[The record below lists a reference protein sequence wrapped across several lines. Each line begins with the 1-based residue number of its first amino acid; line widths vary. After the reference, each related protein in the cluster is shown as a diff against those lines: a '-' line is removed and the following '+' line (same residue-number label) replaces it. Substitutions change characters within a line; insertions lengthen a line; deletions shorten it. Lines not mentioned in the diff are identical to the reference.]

1 MVQRNRSKNRGFMLI
16 ELVMGMLIAGVVL
29 LAAATFS
36 FAMRQGQET
45 TNLMLDN
52 QAMVRG
58 AAVQLIELVRQAKH
72 LEQTDP
78 TTVYLD
84 EMKTSFLT
92 IEAIED
98 SSTLKLNQHPLL
110 QNCRDLTMELDKPK
124 RFLVVRFQLREET
137 GWRDYAIC
145 AAGRCGQGG

>member
-1 MVQRNRSKNRGFMLI
+1 MAQRNRSKNRGFMLI

-58 AAVQLIELVRQAKH
+58 AAVQLIEQVRQAKQ
-72 LEQTDP
+72 LEQTDL

-92 IEAIED
+92 IED
-98 SSTLKLNQHPLL
+98 NSTLKLNQHPLL
-110 QNCRDLTMELDKPK
+110 QNCRDLTMELDEPK

>member
-1 MVQRNRSKNRGFMLI
+1 MAQRNRSKNRGFMLI

-58 AAVQLIELVRQAKH
+58 AAVQLIEQVRQAKH
-72 LEQTDP
+72 LEQTDL

-84 EMKTSFLT
+84 ETKTSFLT
-92 IEAIED
+92 ID

-110 QNCRDLTMELDKPK
+110 QNCRDLTMELDEPK

>member
-1 MVQRNRSKNRGFMLI
+1 MLI

-58 AAVQLIELVRQAKH
+58 AAVQLIEQVRQAKH
-72 LEQTDP
+72 LEQTDL

-110 QNCRDLTMELDKPK
+110 QNCRDLTMELDEPK

>member
-1 MVQRNRSKNRGFMLI
+1 MLI

-58 AAVQLIELVRQAKH
+58 AAVQLIEQVRQAKH
-72 LEQTDP
+72 LEQTDS

-92 IEAIED
+92 ID

-110 QNCRDLTMELDKPK
+110 QNCRDLMMELDKPK

-145 AAGRCGQGG
+145 AASRCGQGG

>member
-1 MVQRNRSKNRGFMLI
+1 MLI

-58 AAVQLIELVRQAKH
+58 AAVQLIEQVRQAKQ
-72 LEQTDP
+72 LEQTAL

-84 EMKTSFLT
+84 ETKTSFLT
-92 IEAIED
+92 IED
-98 SSTLKLNQHPLL
+98 NSSTLKLNQHPLL
-110 QNCRDLTMELDKPK
+110 QNCRDLTMELDEPK

>member
-1 MVQRNRSKNRGFMLI
+1 MLI

-58 AAVQLIELVRQAKH
+58 AAVQLIEQVRQAKH
-72 LEQTDP
+72 LEQTDS

-84 EMKTSFLT
+84 ETKTSFLT
-92 IEAIED
+92 ID

-110 QNCRDLTMELDKPK
+110 QNCRDLTMELDEPK

>member
-1 MVQRNRSKNRGFMLI
+1 MVQRNRPKNRGFMLI

-58 AAVQLIELVRQAKH
+58 AAVQLIEQVRQAKH
-72 LEQTDP
+72 LEQTDL

-84 EMKTSFLT
+84 ETKTSFLT
-92 IEAIED
+92 ID

-110 QNCRDLTMELDKPK
+110 QNCRDLTMELDEPK

>member
-1 MVQRNRSKNRGFMLI
+1 MLI

-58 AAVQLIELVRQAKH
+58 AAVQLIEQVRQAKH
-72 LEQTDP
+72 LEQTDL

-84 EMKTSFLT
+84 ETKTSFLT
-92 IEAIED
+92 IED
-98 SSTLKLNQHPLL
+98 NSSTLKLNQHPLL
-110 QNCRDLTMELDKPK
+110 QNCRDLTMELDEPK

-145 AAGRCGQGG
+145 AARRCGQGG

>member
-1 MVQRNRSKNRGFMLI
+1 MAQRNRSKNRGFMLI

-58 AAVQLIELVRQAKH
+58 AAVQLIEQVRQAKH
-72 LEQTDP
+72 LEQTDL

-84 EMKTSFLT
+84 ETKTSFLT
-92 IEAIED
+92 IED
-98 SSTLKLNQHPLL
+98 NSSTLKLNQHPLL
-110 QNCRDLTMELDKPK
+110 QNCRDLTMELDEPK

>member
-58 AAVQLIELVRQAKH
+58 AAVQLIEQVRQAKH

-84 EMKTSFLT
+84 ETKTSFLT
-92 IEAIED
+92 ID

-110 QNCRDLTMELDKPK
+110 QNCRDLTMELDEPK

>member
-1 MVQRNRSKNRGFMLI
+1 MLI

-58 AAVQLIELVRQAKH
+58 AAVQLIEQVRQAKQ
-72 LEQTDP
+72 LEQTDL

-92 IEAIED
+92 IED
-98 SSTLKLNQHPLL
+98 NSTLKLNQHPLL
-110 QNCRDLTMELDKPK
+110 QNCRGLTMELDEPK

>member
-1 MVQRNRSKNRGFMLI
+1 MIQRNRSKNRGFMLI

-58 AAVQLIELVRQAKH
+58 AAVQLIEQVRQAKH
-72 LEQTDP
+72 LEQTDL

-84 EMKTSFLT
+84 ETKTSFLT
-92 IEAIED
+92 ID

-110 QNCRDLTMELDKPK
+110 QNCRDLTMELDEPK

-145 AAGRCGQGG
+145 AASRCGQGG

>member
-1 MVQRNRSKNRGFMLI
+1 MLI

-58 AAVQLIELVRQAKH
+58 AAVQLIEQVRQAKH
-72 LEQTDP
+72 LEQTDL

-84 EMKTSFLT
+84 ETKTSFLT
-92 IEAIED
+92 ID

-110 QNCRDLTMELDKPK
+110 QNCRDLTMELDEPK

>member
-1 MVQRNRSKNRGFMLI
+1 MLI

-58 AAVQLIELVRQAKH
+58 AAVQLIEQVRQAKH
-72 LEQTDP
+72 LEQTDL

-84 EMKTSFLT
+84 ETKTSFLT
-92 IEAIED
+92 IED
-98 SSTLKLNQHPLL
+98 NSTLKLNQHPLL
-110 QNCRDLTMELDKPK
+110 QNCRDLTMEIDEPK
-124 RFLVVRFQLREET
+124 QFLVVRFQLREET

-145 AAGRCGQGG
+145 AASRCGQGG

>member
-1 MVQRNRSKNRGFMLI
+1 MLI

-78 TTVYLD
+78 TTVSLD
-84 EMKTSFLT
+84 
-92 IEAIED
+92 
-98 SSTLKLNQHPLL
+98 
-110 QNCRDLTMELDKPK
+110 
-124 RFLVVRFQLREET
+124 
-137 GWRDYAIC
+137 
-145 AAGRCGQGG
+145 

>member
-1 MVQRNRSKNRGFMLI
+1 MAQRNRSKNRGFMLI

-58 AAVQLIELVRQAKH
+58 AAVQLIEQVRQAKQ

-92 IEAIED
+92 IED
-98 SSTLKLNQHPLL
+98 NNSTLKLNQHPLL
-110 QNCRDLTMELDKPK
+110 QNCRDLTMELDEPK

-145 AAGRCGQGG
+145 AVSRCGQGG

>member
-1 MVQRNRSKNRGFMLI
+1 MLI

-58 AAVQLIELVRQAKH
+58 AAVQLVELVRQAKQ
-72 LEQTDP
+72 LEQTDSGI
-78 TTVYLD
+78 VVHLD
-84 EMKTSFLT
+84 ETKTPSLT
-92 IEAIED
+92 ID
-98 SSTLKLNQHPLL
+98 GSTLNLNQHPLL
-110 QNCRDLTMELDKPK
+110 QNCRDLTMELDEPK